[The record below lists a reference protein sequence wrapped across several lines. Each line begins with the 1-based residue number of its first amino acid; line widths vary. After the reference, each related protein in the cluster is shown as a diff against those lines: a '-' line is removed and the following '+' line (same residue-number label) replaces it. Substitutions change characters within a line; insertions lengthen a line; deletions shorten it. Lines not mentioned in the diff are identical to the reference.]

1 MQLLN
6 GVRSETGVLD
16 MAEEQRA
23 SFQYEAKWFVVWAGV
38 WIAALAVLLP
48 ALI

>member
-1 MQLLN
+1 MQLLS
-6 GVRSETGVLD
+6 GVRIETGVLD

-23 SFQYEAKWFVVWAGV
+23 SFQNEAKWFVVWAGV